1 MNAYCNQIF
10 ILIARIHTLTHTRG
24 YYIAPFTLLI
34 KIVFPF
40 LLFFLHLMLEIV
52 RKTRKIHTLTSAHFQ
67 AGRRVCVSLAKTDKL
82 PILST
87 HTQILMHI
95 SLFLSLPASL
105 TRSAKFKSISSLIS
119 YQFLHVVLCW
129 PVQLPLALS
138 LFPFSACSA

>member
-10 ILIARIHTLTHTRG
+10 ILIARTHTLTHTRA

-67 AGRRVCVSLAKTDKL
+67 AGSLVCVRVCVSLAKTDKL

-87 HTQILMHI
+87 HIYLCI
-95 SLFLSLPASL
+95 SLSFCLCLPRSLAQRSSNPFPALSV
-105 TRSAKFKSISSLIS
+105 ISS
-119 YQFLHVVLCW
+119 CM
-129 PVQLPLALS
+129 
-138 LFPFSACSA
+138 